1 MRNVLLGIMCALT
14 LGLAQPVLAQSAEFQ
29 QLKAEAMKGDS
40 DSQLELGV
48 MYEQGDGVEQSYAK
62 AKEFFERAAQQDHPE
77 AQFNLGIMYEHG
89 EGMPKNKKQA
99 IEWYSKACE
108 NGDEDGCAAAQRLD
122 RRLF

>member
-1 MRNVLLGIMCALT
+1 MNNLGT
-14 LGLAQPVLAQSAEFQ
+14 LYDAGH
-29 QLKAEAMKGDS
+29 
-40 DSQLELGV
+40 GV
-48 MYEQGDGVEQSYAK
+48 KQSYAK

-77 AQFNLGIMYEHG
+77 AQFNLGVMYEHG